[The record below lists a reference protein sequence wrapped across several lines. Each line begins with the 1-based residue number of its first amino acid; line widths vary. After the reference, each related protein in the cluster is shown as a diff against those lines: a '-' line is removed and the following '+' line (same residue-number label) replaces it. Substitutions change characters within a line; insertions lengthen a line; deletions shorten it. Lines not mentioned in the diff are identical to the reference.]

1 MDDEIVSLFVR
12 LWVEMSTVKDR
23 RTGASC
29 QPLREAVSWNIS
41 CQMRL
46 YPEDCQ
52 PLREAVS
59 WNNNMDPA
67 MQKNIV
73 SASSWG
79 CELKCWKRISLRRS
93 IPVSLFVRLWVEIP
107 WNRWRISK
115 AKRQPLREAVS
126 WNLNV
131 VNVHHVC
138 DVSLFVRLW
147 VEIDWKIKNA
157 SMQFVSLF
165 VRLWVEI
172 IMLRL
177 LLKPETGQPLREA
190 VSWNILKGG
199 LYRL

>member
-1 MDDEIVSLFVR
+1 MQFMEVSLFVRLWVEIRFSKRWNRRYDSQPLREAVSWNAWKINANSPGSVSLFVRLWVEMQKIVMLLILPKVSLFVR

-126 WNLNV
+126 WN
-131 VNVHHVC
+131 
-138 DVSLFVRLW
+138 
-147 VEIDWKIKNA
+147 
-157 SMQFVSLF
+157 
-165 VRLWVEI
+165 
-172 IMLRL
+172 
-177 LLKPETGQPLREA
+177 
-190 VSWNILKGG
+190 ILKGG